1 MNVSISSTMTLQC
14 VGVTA
19 RFLLSVLF
27 WTDPVFVGSA
37 YIEES
42 QPIGNPVGDDD
53 KIYFF
58 FSEAGKEFDFFDNTI
73 VSRIARVCK
82 VRHLRSPHKNSRAKA
97 WGPGRLELPVNNP
110 QPNNY
115 LKNKAGWGAPS
126 PPLVWTHF
134 WTMHHACVDTMEMCQ
149 RCVWELNW
157 TNMFWTDLVSLG
169 LTRPLLLAVAP
180 PLFPSAVSSP
190 PSPPNS
196 LTMSAALIHPSNSL
210 SFEGRVSIQRGF
222 AEIRLILFIFILF
235 YFHHMACCLCVCVFF
250 SRKSATLSLAL
261 FESFTWALLASSPCL
276 IKLKQS
282 TPHWIPFQLSSE
294 QLSDYESAWC
304 PRAQHPSLTDVS
316 CSRRR

>member
-14 VGVTA
+14 VGVTT

-82 VRHLRSPHKNSRAKA
+82 VRHLRSPHKNSRAKT

-115 LKNKAGWGAPS
+115 LKNKAGGGAPS
-126 PPLVWTHF
+126 PPGLNTFLDHASCLCG
-134 WTMHHACVDTMEMCQ
+134 HHGNVSALCLRV
-149 RCVWELNW
+149 ELNKHVLDR
-157 TNMFWTDLVSLG
+157 FGFS
-169 LTRPLLLAVAP
+169 RPDT
-180 PLFPSAVSSP
+180 SSP
-190 PSPPNS
+190 PGCGPSLISLRSVISP
-196 LTMSAALIHPSNSL
+196 
-210 SFEGRVSIQRGF
+210 
-222 AEIRLILFIFILF
+222 
-235 YFHHMACCLCVCVFF
+235 
-250 SRKSATLSLAL
+250 
-261 FESFTWALLASSPCL
+261 
-276 IKLKQS
+276 
-282 TPHWIPFQLSSE
+282 LSS
-294 QLSDYESAWC
+294 QLPDNVS
-304 PRAQHPSLTDVS
+304 RTHPSLQLS
-316 CSRRR
+316 ELWRPC

>member
-19 RFLLSVLF
+19 CILLSVLF

-82 VRHLRSPHKNSRAKA
+82 VRHLRSPHKNSRAKT
-97 WGPGRLELPVNNP
+97 WGPGRLELPVNNH

-115 LKNKAGWGAPS
+115 LKNKAGGGAPS
-126 PPLVWTHF
+126 PHVWTHF
-134 WTMHHACVDTMEMCQ
+134 WTMHHACADTMEMCQ

-210 SFEGRVSIQRGF
+210 SFEGPVSIQRGF
-222 AEIRLILFIFILF
+222 AEIRLILCFFFFISTIWPVV
-235 YFHHMACCLCVCVFF
+235 CVCFF

-261 FESFTWALLASSPCL
+261 FKSFTSALLASSPCL

-282 TPHWIPFQLSSE
+282 TPHCIPFQLSSE
-294 QLSDYESAWC
+294 QLSDYESAWY